1 MNKKIFAMMSAVM
14 AVVMSLSF
22 VSCGDDEKESET
34 PPEEPQ
40 VINYDE
46 ALVGTWSGSG
56 TTYDNYPI
64 TVSARFNADKTGTI
78 TMKVPA
84 IKASM
89 TASIYHWNYGGGKRV
104 LMSSEK
110 FDSELYWDI
119 ISGSVEAGEM
129 KVESE
134 FFEGKHVEYWSDDL
148 TLKKSNKGSSN
159 GTQTGDANISLSWG
173 NPTYLS
179 SLDKYKLEVTVKVH
193 NVNADDV
200 SRLGI
205 THSETKPP
213 LNNDKFTTR
222 EVSFTRKIDLRP
234 GKRYY
239 IRGYAD
245 LSDNSTLE
253 TIEEID
259 LR

>member
-1 MNKKIFAMMSAVM
+1 MSAVM
-14 AVVMSLSF
+14 AVMMSLSF

-56 TTYDNYPI
+56 ITYDNYPM

-134 FFEGKHVEYWSDDL
+134 FFEGKHDEYWSDDL

-159 GTQTGDANISLSWG
+159 GTQTGDANISLSMG
-173 NPTYLS
+173 NSTYLS
-179 SLDKYKLEVTVKVH
+179 HSNKYIIDVTVEVS
-193 NVNADDV
+193 NVKADDV
-200 SRLGI
+200 LRLGI
-205 THSETKPP
+205 SYSDIKPP
-213 LNNDKFTTR
+213 ISNDQHTILELSYSR
-222 EVSFTRKIDLRP
+222 NIELRP

-239 IRGYAD
+239 IRGYAYLD
-245 LSDNSTLE
+245 DNSTLE
-253 TIEEID
+253 TIKEID